1 VVGMIT
7 SDVFYK
13 VIQFCG
19 MVTLAIMLVWVFV
32 NPLTLIFFAIP
43 ILITAYFYVFRPMK
57 ANKKV
62 KDDLLALPP
71 KVVKR

>member
-1 VVGMIT
+1 VVSMIS

-13 VIQFCG
+13 VLQYCG

-32 NPLTLIFFAIP
+32 NPVTLIFFAIP
-43 ILITAYFYVFRPMK
+43 ILITAYFYVFRPSQ

-71 KVVKR
+71 KEAKR